1 MEKMMN
7 LWNKFSVIG
16 NMLNLLIRNNNQS
29 HRKSINDFYHLHS
42 GILLILII
50 LGIPACK
57 SHPPPVARK
66 IIPGT
71 RAQHGSRFEV
81 FVSRLKSLPESGRD
95 TAVRNFIHTVPTT
108 PVYEKDSIVS
118 LYWYGKA
125 KHVCINGDLQYGWS
139 VPDTM
144 DAVPCGETTF
154 FHRTYTLPFN
164 TRLDYQL
171 IIDTTV
177 STDPRNKDITPSGFG
192 PHSEIAMPGFYPDPV
207 RQFRPDVPH
216 GVICSLV
223 FTSHDTAIK
232 SRQVKIYLPAGYSD
246 LSALPV
252 LYVLDGFEAMD
263 FMSYPVVLDNLIA
276 NRKIKP
282 VIAVF
287 IPPADRYSEFMG
299 IDHKAFMNAI
309 CNELVP
315 LIDREYNT
323 AREPKNR
330 GITGISAGAYFAL
343 LSILSR
349 PDVFQCGAGQSTT
362 LSDEFY
368 DVFHS
373 FAGKGK
379 NRPVLHIYFDVG
391 RFDLTSGTVNNLTFL
406 QANENLDRDMQQ
418 SGINHV
424 FHVFNDGHSWANWR
438 ERTDDILIYLFGTE

>member
-1 MEKMMN
+1 MKN
-7 LWNKFSVIG
+7 RLS
-16 NMLNLLIRNNNQS
+16 
-29 HRKSINDFYHLHS
+29 YHLFS
-42 GILLILII
+42 GILLLMLVFSITGCKNRTQTI
-50 LGIPACK
+50 ACK
-57 SHPPPVARK
+57 T
-66 IIPGT
+66 IPGT
-71 RAQHGSRFEV
+71 RAQHGSRFEA

-95 TAVRNFIHTVPTT
+95 TSVLNLIKTLPTT

-125 KHVCINGDLQYGWS
+125 KHVCINGDLQFGWS

-171 IIDTTV
+171 IIDTTAT
-177 STDPRNKDITPSGFG
+177 TDPRNLHITPSGFG
-192 PHSEIAMPGFYPDPV
+192 PHSEIAMPGFYPDPF
-207 RQFRPDVPH
+207 RQFRPDIHH
-216 GVICSLV
+216 GTIGSLL

-232 SRQVKIYLPAGYSD
+232 SRQVKIYIPAGYSD
-246 LSALPV
+246 LSHLPV
-252 LYVLDGFEAMD
+252 LYVLDGIEAMD

-276 NRKIKP
+276 DRKIKP

-299 IDHKAFMNAI
+299 NDHKAFMNAI

-315 LIDREYNT
+315 VIEREYKT

-330 GITGISAGAYFAL
+330 AITGISAGAYFAL
-343 LSILSR
+343 LTVFSR
-349 PDVFQCGAGQSTT
+349 PDVFQCGACQSTT
-362 LSDEFY
+362 LTDEFY

-373 FAGKGK
+373 YSGKGK
-379 NRPVLHIYFDVG
+379 NRPLLHIYLDVG

-406 QANENLDRDMQQ
+406 QANENLDRDMNQ
-418 SGINHV
+418 SEINHA

-438 ERTDDILIYLFGTE
+438 ERTDDILVYLFGSEKP

>member
-1 MEKMMN
+1 MKQHPV
-7 LWNKFSVIG
+7 S
-16 NMLNLLIRNNNQS
+16 
-29 HRKSINDFYHLHS
+29 HLHS
-42 GILLILII
+42 GILLLILVFSIV
-50 LGIPACK
+50 GCKNHPQPAA
-57 SHPPPVARK
+57 HK

-81 FVSRLKSLPESGRD
+81 FVSRLKSLPASNRD
-95 TAVRNFIHTVPTT
+95 TAVRNFIKTLPTT
-108 PVYEKDSIVS
+108 PLYEKDSIVS

-125 KHVCINGDLQYGWS
+125 KHVCINGDLQFGWS

-171 IIDTTV
+171 IVDTMAI
-177 STDPRNKDITPSGFG
+177 TDPRNPAITPSGFG

-207 RQFRPDVPH
+207 RQFRPDIPH
-216 GVICSLV
+216 GAIGSLL

-232 SRQVKIYLPAGYSD
+232 SRQVKIYIPAGYSE
-246 LSALPV
+246 LSGLPV
-252 LYVLDGFEAMD
+252 LFVLDGIEAMD

-276 NRKIKP
+276 ERKIKP

-299 IDHKAFMNAI
+299 NDHKAFMNAI

-315 LIDREYNT
+315 IIDREYKT
-323 AREPKNR
+323 DCESKSRV
-330 GITGISAGAYFAL
+330 ITGISAGAYFAL
-343 LSILSR
+343 LTVLSR

-373 FAGKGK
+373 FTGKGK
-379 NRPVLHIYFDVG
+379 NRPVLHMYFDVG
-391 RFDLTSGTVNNLTFL
+391 RFDLTGGTVNNLTFF
-406 QANENLDRDMQQ
+406 QANQNLDREMQQ

-438 ERTDDILIYLFGTE
+438 ERTDDILVYFFGTGQ